1 VREVSRTGP
10 GEYHWEIAG
19 PAGLSIQWDT
29 VLTVYDRDRELAW
42 KTVPGSLI
50 AHSGVVRFDRNSDG
64 STRLDVKMSYNPPGG
79 ALGHLVA
86 SLLGS
91 DPKRAM
97 DEDLM
102 RFKTLIEYGK
112 TTTDGGVVTREDLSR
127 DQGYRPGTERRA
139 S

>member
-1 VREVSRTGP
+1 
-10 GEYHWEIAG
+10 
-19 PAGLSIQWDT
+19 
-29 VLTVYDRDRELAW
+29 
-42 KTVPGSLI
+42 
-50 AHSGVVRFDRNSDG
+50 
-64 STRLDVKMSYNPPGG
+64 
-79 ALGHLVA
+79 LGHLVA

-112 TTTDGGVVTREDLSR
+112 TTTDGEVVTREDLSR